1 MIEDRVIQ
9 VHPIVN
15 PQAFGLTTSA
25 GVVLEVDSDA
35 ILNLDR
41 KAMEY
46 DCVSYVACSIGET
59 DVSIQVI
66 ARNTAEICRFVT
78 GVIG

>member
-35 ILNLDR
+35 ILKSRPQSDG
-41 KAMEY
+41 
-46 DCVSYVACSIGET
+46 I
-59 DVSIQVI
+59 
-66 ARNTAEICRFVT
+66 
-78 GVIG
+78 